1 MLMTYAELLQA
12 VQDYCENSET
22 SFVNNIPFF
31 TKQAEERIVR
41 DTRLPFFR
49 KQATGTLTASTATL
63 SMPGDFLLPFNFSV
77 EDSDDAYF
85 LLPKEESFI
94 RTAYPDDAV
103 EGRPRFYSVVDDS
116 NFLLGPTPD
125 SNYSYELRY
134 YYTPTSIVTDSTT
147 YIGTN
152 CSAALLYGVLKE
164 AGVYLKED
172 ADVIAN
178 YDKMYAEAIEQAK
191 TLGAVNIDEYA
202 LGY

>member
-1 MLMTYAELLQA
+1 MTYAELLQA

-63 SMPGDFLLPFNFSV
+63 SVPGDFLLPFNFSV

-152 CSAALLYGVLKE
+152 CSAALLYGTLKE

-172 ADVIAN
+172 ADIIAN

>member
-1 MLMTYAELLQA
+1 MTYAELLQA
-12 VQDYCENSET
+12 VQDYCENTET

-49 KQATGTLTASTATL
+49 KQETGTLTPSTATL
-63 SMPGDFLLPFNFSV
+63 SIPSDFLLPFNFSV
-77 EDSDDAYF
+77 EDGGDAYF

-94 RTAYPDDAV
+94 KTVYPDDAV
-103 EGRPRFYSVVDDS
+103 EARPRHYAVVDGS

-125 SNYSYELRY
+125 ANYSYELRY
-134 YYTPTSIVTDSTT
+134 YHTPTSIVTDSTT

-152 CSAALLYGVLKE
+152 CSAALLYGTLKE